1 MTLIAPK
8 AGEILLLR
16 YIVNLAR
23 DNTDH
28 NVLHLYDNDVTP
40 SETSTAASFTEPSL
54 AIGYAAITLV
64 GSLWTIQQ
72 VGDVTTA
79 VFSEQ
84 TFTFTTGAEVFG
96 YFVTDTSG
104 SILWAERLLADGSF
118 ELPAGGGTVA
128 ITPALTL
135 E

>member
-1 MTLIAPK
+1 MTLIAPS
-8 AGEILLLR
+8 AGEILLLQ

-28 NVLHLYDNDVTP
+28 NVLHLYDNDVDP
-40 SETSTAASFTEPSL
+40 SETSTASSFTEPSGGV
-54 AIGYAAITLV
+54 GYAAITLT
-64 GSLWTIQQ
+64 GSLWTVQQ

-79 VFSEQ
+79 VYSEQ
-84 TFTFTTGAEVFG
+84 TFTFTTGVEIFG

-104 SILWAERLLADGSF
+104 SILWAERFLVAGSF
-118 ELPAGGGTVA
+118 ELPAGGGTIAVE
-128 ITPALTL
+128 PKLTL